1 MISVIIPAYN
11 AERFLQACVDSVV
24 GQTARDW
31 EMVIVDDGST
41 DSTPGICDRA
51 AAGDPRIRVVH
62 KPNGGLSDARNA
74 GIDAARGDRLFFLDA
89 DDAVAPDALESLS
102 ALAGRHGADIACG
115 GFCSSPGAGA
125 PQSWRDSHEEM
136 SLDPETAVEMM
147 LYQDRLNHSAWGKL
161 YDSRLFDGLRF
172 RKGTWYEDL
181 DLFYRVFLRASRVA
195 FTPRPLYFYRSNPSS
210 FLHSFSLR
218 RADVLGVCDRLC
230 GYMARNRS
238 MRLYM
243 AARDRRLAAAFN
255 VYGLLSVNKA
265 AKGEKMAR
273 RAIEARCKEIIRETR
288 WGSLRD
294 PRVRRKNKVGILAS
308 YLGGFPLLRLLSR
321 FVYR

>member
-89 DDAVAPDALESLS
+89 DDAVAPTLSRAFRLWPGDTGPTSRAPDSVRPRRRSPEVVAGQPRRNVPRPGNGRGDDALPGQAQPFRVRESS
-102 ALAGRHGADIACG
+102 MTRASSTACA
-115 GFCSSPGAGA
+115 S
-125 PQSWRDSHEEM
+125 
-136 SLDPETAVEMM
+136 
-147 LYQDRLNHSAWGKL
+147 
-161 YDSRLFDGLRF
+161 

-218 RADVLGVCDRLC
+218 RADALGSATGCAAIWRATARC
-230 GYMARNRS
+230 GCHV
-238 MRLYM
+238 
-243 AARDRRLAAAFN
+243 AARDRRLSAAFN
-255 VYGLLSVNKA
+255 VYEPPERQQGGQ
-265 AKGEKMAR
+265 GEKMAR
-273 RAIEARCKEIIRETR
+273 KGHRGPLQRDNKGDAL
-288 WGSLRD
+288 GSLRD